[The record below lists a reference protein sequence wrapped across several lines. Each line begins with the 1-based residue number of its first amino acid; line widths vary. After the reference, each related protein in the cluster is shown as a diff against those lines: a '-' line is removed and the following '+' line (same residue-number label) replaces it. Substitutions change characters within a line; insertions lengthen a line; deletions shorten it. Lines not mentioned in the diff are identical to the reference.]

1 MSSILVLEIY
11 VFIMNNK
18 ANEEVHLKKIENE
31 NVLSTEKSQSY
42 LDGITMPGVHLLL
55 PHFYRRG

>member
-1 MSSILVLEIY
+1 
-11 VFIMNNK
+11 MNNK

-42 LDGITMPGVHLLL
+42 LDGITVPGVHLLL